1 MSQTVVLES
10 PIKDGK
16 VDLKVLVKIL
26 LDLSPG
32 ELETLEIMLTPDLE
46 KKLLERTES
55 ARAGNTVSLEQAREE
70 LLS

>member
-1 MSQTVVLES
+1 M
-10 PIKDGK
+10 
-16 VDLKVLVKIL
+16 KIL